1 MAKKE
6 KAVKESAAMKI
17 TKLVPFAVPSI
28 KKINNHPKRY
38 KSISLFAGCGGSSTG
53 MKMAGFDVIYAN
65 EFVDIAADTYA
76 ANAASHT
83 KVDRTDIRKIK
94 FTSLMRELGLKE
106 GELDHMDGS
115 PPCFVAGTLV
125 RTKEG
130 FKPIE
135 AIKGGDL
142 VLTHRNRFRTVKDR
156 TVRKYKGKM
165 VVVSAMN
172 SEITTCTPEHPFY
185 ILRNGEHHWCHAKD
199 LLPTDHIAVPYD
211 AEHEGTLPDWDGVLI
226 GQGYNRTTHQ
236 FKYFDKVSYLNQFFD
251 STDFWEFVGRFLGDG
266 WCKNTRRPSTD
277 RRTSGARR
285 TAVYLCCGHHEFDDI
300 VDLLNRCGFHYTYS
314 KRRTAYRFK
323 IKHVDVYGASA
334 EFAEFMLQF
343 GDKAHGKFIPSFI
356 YDLPKQHIKSLIKGY
371 LKADGHSKLT
381 KYNKKVFGYCS
392 VSRRLTYGITSLI
405 NFVHKRVANKIVAR
419 AGRTSS
425 IEGRSV
431 NCRVS
436 YGTRVS
442 ASTDTKKLS
451 MFDGEYMWARVRT
464 IDSVNFNGDVY
475 NMHVEEDESYTANML
490 AVHNCSSF
498 STAGKRE
505 EDWGKEKAYSEDK
518 VQRTDDLFHE
528 FCRALRAFKPKTFDA
543 ENVSGLVKGMAK
555 GYFREIAKHL
565 EDCGYVVAAQLL
577 DASWLGVPQARQRI
591 VFVGV
596 RKDIAKKY
604 GFKPVFPKP
613 LYRQVTVRECLPDIA
628 RIKTK
633 VQSVIKYVDSNRPN
647 STITASDS
655 LTSPTAK
662 FSDGGYIETFGGE
675 QRKYDIDELRVI
687 CGFPK
692 DFKLLGTYEQQ
703 FERLGRSHVPVQMYW
718 VCKTIA
724 DEILDKIGD

>member
-115 PPCFVAGTLV
+115 PP
-125 RTKEG
+125 
-130 FKPIE
+130 
-135 AIKGGDL
+135 
-142 VLTHRNRFRTVKDR
+142 
-156 TVRKYKGKM
+156 
-165 VVVSAMN
+165 
-172 SEITTCTPEHPFY
+172 
-185 ILRNGEHHWCHAKD
+185 
-199 LLPTDHIAVPYD
+199 
-211 AEHEGTLPDWDGVLI
+211 
-226 GQGYNRTTHQ
+226 
-236 FKYFDKVSYLNQFFD
+236 
-251 STDFWEFVGRFLGDG
+251 
-266 WCKNTRRPSTD
+266 
-277 RRTSGARR
+277 
-285 TAVYLCCGHHEFDDI
+285 
-300 VDLLNRCGFHYTYS
+300 
-314 KRRTAYRFK
+314 
-323 IKHVDVYGASA
+323 
-334 EFAEFMLQF
+334 
-343 GDKAHGKFIPSFI
+343 
-356 YDLPKQHIKSLIKGY
+356 
-371 LKADGHSKLT
+371 
-381 KYNKKVFGYCS
+381 
-392 VSRRLTYGITSLI
+392 
-405 NFVHKRVANKIVAR
+405 
-419 AGRTSS
+419 
-425 IEGRSV
+425 
-431 NCRVS
+431 
-436 YGTRVS
+436 
-442 ASTDTKKLS
+442 
-451 MFDGEYMWARVRT
+451 
-464 IDSVNFNGDVY
+464 
-475 NMHVEEDESYTANML
+475 
-490 AVHNCSSF
+490 CSSF